1 MKILHIVLAL
11 IVLASLGACANQDDS
26 AALPDFEQLVHK
38 AYIEP
43 FKQADTDQWMQVFA
57 DDAVGMHNTL
67 PALVGKEAVRQF
79 GDMVAENLN
88 IEQMDIV
95 VDNVRVNGNWALTRG
110 SFTSKF
116 VPKNLADSSTIKP
129 SKGKFIMLWE
139 KQEDGNWKIILDMG
153 NSNEPPAETG

>member
-1 MKILHIVLAL
+1 MKIFNLTLVFIAM
-11 IVLASLGACANQDDS
+11 ASLGACSKQSDVAY
-26 AALPDFEQLVHK
+26 PDFKQLVHEN
-38 AYIEP
+38 YIKP
-43 FKQADTDQWMQVFA
+43 FKNADTDQWIQVFA

-67 PALVGKEAVRQF
+67 PALVGKDAVRQF

-95 VDNVRVNGNWALTRG
+95 IDNVRVNGNWALTRG

-116 VPKNLADSSTIKP
+116 VPKNLADSSTIKT

-139 KQEDGNWKIILDMG
+139 QQEDGSWKIILDMG
-153 NSNEPPAETG
+153 NSSEPPAPLA